1 MTVIIPE
8 VLGLADDMAGRLAS
22 PREVWP
28 DGPPPEGRF
37 WPQSLA
43 GGAIGIALLH
53 AERARSGR
61 SDWKTAH
68 AWLSEAVSGEVTAAP
83 NASLYFGAPGARAR
97 ARHRRHGTG
106 IGPVRPCPDCRG

>member
-28 DGPPPEGRF
+28 DGPPPEGRV

-61 SDWKTAH
+61 GDWKTAH
-68 AWLSEAVSGEVTAAP
+68 GWLSEAVSGEVTAAP
-83 NASLYFGAPGARAR
+83 NASLYFGAPALALALGIAA
-97 ARHRRHGTG
+97 TVPG
-106 IGPVRPCPDCRG
+106 IGPVLPCLDCRG